1 MKTVLLLHNP
11 TAGDMEYSKEKLI
24 DAIENG
30 GYTCRYNSTKEDEW
44 QDFDA
49 SADILAV
56 AGGEGTLRKAAME
69 ILKREL
75 KEKETS
81 PIAFIPLGTANNLG
95 KSMGLMREPEELV
108 ASWEAGDIKG
118 LDVGKIKGCG
128 DKLYFIE
135 AFGFGIFP
143 NLMNN
148 MKKMDTREDVSA
160 EEELEL
166 ALKETLKIIKEY
178 KARDCN
184 LVIDGIDHSGKF
196 LLVEIMNIKSIG
208 PNLEL
213 NPLGDPYDGEFEIII
228 IPEDQRER
236 LEIFVQNKI
245 DGSDENISFSSL
257 KGKDISITW
266 DGKHG
271 HVDDEIV
278 KADKTFDISLH
289 MHQGILSMLMP
300 GAEQ

>member
-1 MKTVLLLHNP
+1 MKTVQLIHNP

-56 AGGEGTLRKAAME
+56 AGGDGTLRKAAME

>member
-1 MKTVLLLHNP
+1 
-11 TAGDMEYSKEKLI
+11 MEYSKEKLI

-56 AGGEGTLRKAAME
+56 AGGDGTLRKAAME
-69 ILKREL
+69 ILTREL

-135 AFGFGIFP
+135 AFWFGIFP

>member
-1 MKTVLLLHNP
+1 MKTVQLLHNP
-11 TAGDMEYSKEKLI
+11 TAGDMEHSKEKLVSV
-24 DAIENG
+24 IENS
-30 GYTCRYNSTKEDEW
+30 GYICKYNSTKEDEW
-44 QDFDA
+44 KNFDA
-49 SADILAV
+49 DADILAV
-56 AGGEGTLRKAAME
+56 AGGDGTLRKAAME

-108 ASWEAGDIKG
+108 ALWETGDIKG

-166 ALKETLKIIKEY
+166 ALKETLNIIKEY

-184 LVIDGIDHSGKF
+184 LVIDGVDHSGKF

-236 LEIFVQNKI
+236 LEAFVQNKI
-245 DGSDENISFSSL
+245 DGADENISFSSL
-257 KGKDISITW
+257 KGKDITITW

-300 GAEQ
+300 RAEQ